1 MKQPSDTSLSGLSPN
16 QSGEFRRSIL
26 QYYDRFRR
34 DLPWRGET
42 DPYRILVS
50 EIMLQQ
56 TRVETVLRYYESW
69 LKQFPNLGT
78 LASADSTEVLKAW
91 EGLGY
96 YRRAR
101 NLHRAAKHIRDV
113 LGGCFPTSYR
123 DLRQLPGVGQY
134 TAGAVASIGFGEIVP
149 AVDGNV
155 RRVLARLF
163 DKREPGVRW
172 LNRTAADLVD
182 KDRPGD
188 WNQALMDLGST
199 ICTPR
204 SPRCEDCPVQRWC
217 PAHEQGTQ
225 ALSPAGIRKAPA
237 RETSFLLIVLQTEEG
252 EVMLVRRPRKGLL
265 AGMWAFPEQELARP
279 LDCAATYRDRAIEVA
294 RSLGAEVVGHASA
307 LAEVQHRFTHIQA
320 RYRPWVVP
328 VATPLTGEGNV
339 WMIPGEQIDLPIPVA
354 QHKVLNA
361 LAACRAT
368 PVSSEAR
375 STNPSGIR

>member
-1 MKQPSDTSLSGLSPN
+1 MKQPTNTSSSGPSPD
-16 QSGEFRRSIL
+16 QLGDFRSSLL

-69 LKQFPNLGT
+69 LKRFPTLGA
-78 LASADSTEVLKAW
+78 LASANSREVLKAW

-101 NLHRAAKHIRDV
+101 NLHSAARRIRE
-113 LGGCFPTSYR
+113 LPGGHFPTSYR

-163 DKREPGVRW
+163 DKREPRARW
-172 LNRTAADLVD
+172 LNRTAAELVD

-188 WNQALMDLGST
+188 WNQALMELGAM
-199 ICTPR
+199 ICSPKN
-204 SPRCEDCPVQRWC
+204 PRCDDCPVQLWC
-217 PAHEQGTQ
+217 TAHEQGTQ
-225 ALSPAGIRKAPA
+225 ALSPAGIRRVPA
-237 RETSFLLIVLQTEEG
+237 REISFLLVILQTEEG
-252 EVMLVRRPRKGLL
+252 EVMLVQRPRQGLL
-265 AGMWAFPEQELARP
+265 AGMWAFPEQELAKP
-279 LDCAATYRDRAIEVA
+279 LDCAATSRDRAIELA
-294 RSLGAEVVGHASA
+294 MSLGAEVVGGASA
-307 LAEVQHRFTHIQA
+307 LAEIQHRFTHLQA

-328 VATPLTGEGNV
+328 VEKLLTGEGNV
-339 WMIPGEQIDLPIPVA
+339 WMTPGEPVDFPIPVA
-354 QHKVLNA
+354 QHKVLDA
-361 LAACRAT
+361 LAECRET
-368 PVSSEAR
+368 PGNSESHA
-375 STNPSGIR
+375 SNPS

>member
-1 MKQPSDTSLSGLSPN
+1 MKQLSDTSSSGSSPN
-16 QSGEFRRSIL
+16 QLGDFHSSLL

-69 LKQFPNLGT
+69 LKQFPTLGT

-96 YRRAR
+96 YRRAK
-101 NLHRAAKHIRDV
+101 NLHRAAKHIQNV
-113 LGGCFPTSYR
+113 LDGLFPTSSR

-172 LNRTAADLVD
+172 LNHTAASLVD

-188 WNQALMDLGST
+188 WNQALMELGAM
-199 ICTPR
+199 ICAPKN
-204 SPRCEDCPVQRWC
+204 PRCEDCPVQRWC
-217 PAHEQGTQ
+217 TGHEQGTQ
-225 ALSPAGIRKAPA
+225 ALSPAGIRRVPA
-237 RETSFLLIVLQTEEG
+237 REIFFLLVILQTEEG
-252 EVMLVRRPRKGLL
+252 EVMLVRRPDKGLL
-265 AGMWAFPEQELARP
+265 AGMWAFPEKELPKP
-279 LDCAATYRDRAIEVA
+279 LDCSTTSRDRAIGLA
-294 RSLGAEVVGHASA
+294 MTLGAEVVGHASA
-307 LAEVQHRFTHIQA
+307 LSEIQHRFTHLQA

-328 VATPLTGEGNV
+328 VAKLLTGEGSM
-339 WMIPGEQIDLPIPVA
+339 WMTPGEPVDFPIPAA
-354 QHKVLNA
+354 QHKVLDA
-361 LAACRAT
+361 LAECRAT
-368 PVSSEAR
+368 PDSLESHAG
-375 STNPSGIR
+375 NPI

>member
-1 MKQPSDTSLSGLSPN
+1 MKQPTNTSSSGPSPD
-16 QSGEFRRSIL
+16 QLDDFRSSLL
-26 QYYDRFRR
+26 QYYDRFCR

-69 LKQFPNLGT
+69 LKRFPTLGA
-78 LASADSTEVLKAW
+78 LASANSREVLKAW

-101 NLHRAAKHIRDV
+101 NLHSAARRIRE
-113 LGGCFPTSYR
+113 LPGGHFPTSYR

-163 DKREPGVRW
+163 DKREPRARW
-172 LNRTAADLVD
+172 LNRTAAELVD

-188 WNQALMDLGST
+188 WNQALMELGAM
-199 ICTPR
+199 ICSPKN
-204 SPRCEDCPVQRWC
+204 PRCEDCPVQLWC
-217 PAHEQGTQ
+217 TAHEQGTQ
-225 ALSPAGIRKAPA
+225 ALSPAGVRRVPA
-237 RETSFLLIVLQTEEG
+237 REISFLLVILQTEEG
-252 EVMLVRRPRKGLL
+252 EVMLVQRPREGLL
-265 AGMWAFPEQELARP
+265 AGMWAFPEQELAKP
-279 LDCAATYRDRAIEVA
+279 LDCAATSRDRAIELA
-294 RSLGAEVVGHASA
+294 MSLGAEVVGVASA
-307 LAEVQHRFTHIQA
+307 LAEVQHHFTHLQA

-328 VATPLTGEGNV
+328 VAKLLTGEGNV
-339 WMIPGEQIDLPIPVA
+339 WMTPGEPVDFPIPVA
-354 QHKVLNA
+354 QHKVLDA
-361 LAACRAT
+361 LAECGVT
-368 PVSSEAR
+368 PGSSESHAG
-375 STNPSGIR
+375 NPS

>member
-1 MKQPSDTSLSGLSPN
+1 MKQDSDTSLSGPSPN
-16 QSGEFRRSIL
+16 QLGDFHSYMLR
-26 QYYDRFRR
+26 YYDRFRR

-69 LKQFPNLGT
+69 LKQFPNLET
-78 LASADSTEVLKAW
+78 LASAGSTEVLKAW

-113 LGGCFPTSYR
+113 LDGHFPTSYR

-163 DKREPGVRW
+163 DKREPAVRW
-172 LNRTAADLVD
+172 LNRTAGDLVN

-188 WNQALMDLGST
+188 WNQALMDLGAT

-204 SPRCEDCPVQRWC
+204 NPRCEDCPVQRWC
-217 PAHEQGTQ
+217 TAHEQGTQ
-225 ALSPAGIRKAPA
+225 ALSPVGIRKVPA
-237 RETSFLLIVLQTEEG
+237 RETFFLLIVLQTEEG

-265 AGMWAFPEQELARP
+265 AGMWAFPERELAVP
-279 LDCAATYRDRAIEVA
+279 LDSVATYRDSAIEVA
-294 RSLGAEVVGHASA
+294 MSLGAEVGACFGFGRSSA
-307 LAEVQHRFTHIQA
+307 PFHP
-320 RYRPWVVP
+320 Y
-328 VATPLTGEGNV
+328 
-339 WMIPGEQIDLPIPVA
+339 PG
-354 QHKVLNA
+354 
-361 LAACRAT
+361 
-368 PVSSEAR
+368 
-375 STNPSGIR
+375 

>member
-1 MKQPSDTSLSGLSPN
+1 MKHPSDTNSSGSSPN
-16 QSGEFRRSIL
+16 QLGDFHSSLL

-69 LKQFPNLGT
+69 LKQFPTLGT

-96 YRRAR
+96 YRRAK
-101 NLHRAAKHIRDV
+101 NLHRAAKHIRNV
-113 LGGCFPTSYR
+113 LGGRFPTSSR

-163 DKREPGVRW
+163 DKHEPGVSW
-172 LNRTAADLVD
+172 LNHTAASLVD

-188 WNQALMDLGST
+188 WNQALMELGAM
-199 ICTPR
+199 ICAPKN
-204 SPRCEDCPVQRWC
+204 PRCEDCPVLRWC
-217 PAHEQGTQ
+217 TAHEQGTQ
-225 ALSPAGIRKAPA
+225 ALSPAGIRRAPA
-237 RETSFLLIVLQTEEG
+237 REIFFLLVILQTEEG
-252 EVMLVRRPRKGLL
+252 EVMLVRRPDKGLL
-265 AGMWAFPEQELARP
+265 AGMWAFPEQELP
-279 LDCAATYRDRAIEVA
+279 KSSDCSTTSRDRAIGLA
-294 RSLGAEVVGHASA
+294 MTLGAEVVGHASA
-307 LAEVQHRFTHIQA
+307 LAEIQHRFTHLQA

-328 VATPLTGEGNV
+328 VAKLLTGEGSM
-339 WMIPGEQIDLPIPVA
+339 WMTPGEPVDFPIPVA
-354 QHKVLNA
+354 QHKVLDA
-361 LAACRAT
+361 LAECRAT
-368 PVSSEAR
+368 PDSLESHAA
-375 STNPSGIR
+375 NPI

>member
-1 MKQPSDTSLSGLSPN
+1 MKQPTNTSSSGPSPD
-16 QSGEFRRSIL
+16 QLGDFRSSLL

-69 LKQFPNLGT
+69 LKRFPTLGA
-78 LASADSTEVLKAW
+78 LASANSREVLKAW

-101 NLHRAAKHIRDV
+101 NLHSAARRIRE
-113 LGGCFPTSYR
+113 LPGGHFPTSYR

-163 DKREPGVRW
+163 DKREPRARW
-172 LNRTAADLVD
+172 LNRTAAELVD

-188 WNQALMDLGST
+188 WNQALMELGAM
-199 ICTPR
+199 ICSPKN
-204 SPRCEDCPVQRWC
+204 PRCEDCPVQRWC
-217 PAHEQGTQ
+217 TAHEQGTQ
-225 ALSPAGIRKAPA
+225 ALSPAGVRRVPA
-237 RETSFLLIVLQTEEG
+237 REISFLLVILQTEEG
-252 EVMLVRRPRKGLL
+252 EVMLVQRPREGLL
-265 AGMWAFPEQELARP
+265 AGMWAFPEQELAEP
-279 LDCAATYRDRAIEVA
+279 LDCAATSRDRAIELA
-294 RSLGAEVVGHASA
+294 MSLGAEVVGGASA
-307 LAEVQHRFTHIQA
+307 LGEIQHRFTHLQA

-328 VATPLTGEGNV
+328 VEKLLTGEGNV
-339 WMIPGEQIDLPIPVA
+339 WMTPGEPVDFPIPVA
-354 QHKVLNA
+354 QHKVLDA
-361 LAACRAT
+361 LAECRET
-368 PVSSEAR
+368 PGNSESHA
-375 STNPSGIR
+375 SNPS

>member
-1 MKQPSDTSLSGLSPN
+1 MKQPTNTSSSGPSPD
-16 QSGEFRRSIL
+16 QLDDFRSSLL
-26 QYYDRFRR
+26 QYYDRFCR

-69 LKQFPNLGT
+69 LKRFPTLEA
-78 LASADSTEVLKAW
+78 LASANSREVLKAW

-101 NLHRAAKHIRDV
+101 NLHSAARRIRE
-113 LGGCFPTSYR
+113 LPGGYFPTSYR

-163 DKREPGVRW
+163 DKREPRARW
-172 LNRTAADLVD
+172 LNRTAAELVD

-188 WNQALMDLGST
+188 WNQALMELGAM
-199 ICTPR
+199 ICSPKN
-204 SPRCEDCPVQRWC
+204 PRCEDCPVQLWC
-217 PAHEQGTQ
+217 TAHEQGTQ
-225 ALSPAGIRKAPA
+225 ALSPAGVRRVPA
-237 RETSFLLIVLQTEEG
+237 REISFLLVILQTEEG
-252 EVMLVRRPRKGLL
+252 EVMLVQRPREGLL
-265 AGMWAFPEQELARP
+265 AGMWAFPEQELAKP
-279 LDCAATYRDRAIEVA
+279 LDCAATSRDRAIELA
-294 RSLGAEVVGHASA
+294 MSLGAEVVGGASA
-307 LAEVQHRFTHIQA
+307 LAEVQHRFTHLQA

-328 VATPLTGEGNV
+328 VAKLLTGEGNV
-339 WMIPGEQIDLPIPVA
+339 WMTPGEPVDVPIPVA
-354 QHKVLNA
+354 QHKVLDA
-361 LAACRAT
+361 LARMWSNSRQLRVT
-368 PVSSEAR
+368 RRQSQL
-375 STNPSGIR
+375 N

>member
-1 MKQPSDTSLSGLSPN
+1 MKQPSDTSSSGSSPN
-16 QSGEFRRSIL
+16 QLGDFHSSLL

-50 EIMLQQ
+50 EVMLQQ

-69 LKQFPNLGT
+69 LKQFPTLGT
-78 LASADSTEVLKAW
+78 LASADSTAVLKAW

-96 YRRAR
+96 YRRAK
-101 NLHRAAKHIRDV
+101 NLHRAAKHIQNV
-113 LGGCFPTSYR
+113 LDGLFPTSSR

-172 LNRTAADLVD
+172 LNHTAASLVD

-188 WNQALMDLGST
+188 WNQALMELGAM
-199 ICTPR
+199 ICAPR
-204 SPRCEDCPVQRWC
+204 NPRCGDCPVQRWC
-217 PAHEQGTQ
+217 TGHEQGTQ
-225 ALSPAGIRKAPA
+225 ALSPAGIRRAPA
-237 RETSFLLIVLQTEEG
+237 REIVFLLVILQTEEG
-252 EVMLVRRPRKGLL
+252 EVMLVRRPDKGLL
-265 AGMWAFPEQELARP
+265 AGMWAFPEKELPKP
-279 LDCAATYRDRAIEVA
+279 LDCSTTSRDRAIGLA
-294 RSLGAEVVGHASA
+294 MTLGAEVVGHASA
-307 LAEVQHRFTHIQA
+307 LAEIQHRFTHLQA

-328 VATPLTGEGNV
+328 VAKLLTGEGSM
-339 WMIPGEQIDLPIPVA
+339 WMTPGEPVDFPIPAA
-354 QHKVLNA
+354 QHKVLDA
-361 LAACRAT
+361 LAECRAT
-368 PVSSEAR
+368 PDSLESH
-375 STNPSGIR
+375 TGNPI

>member
-1 MKQPSDTSLSGLSPN
+1 MKQPTNTSSSGPSPD
-16 QSGEFRRSIL
+16 QLGDFRSSLL

-69 LKQFPNLGT
+69 LKRFPTLGA
-78 LASADSTEVLKAW
+78 LASANSREVLKAW

-101 NLHRAAKHIRDV
+101 NLHSAARRIRE
-113 LGGCFPTSYR
+113 LPGGHFPTSYR

-163 DKREPGVRW
+163 DKREPRARW
-172 LNRTAADLVD
+172 LNRTAAELVD

-188 WNQALMDLGST
+188 WNQALMELGAM
-199 ICTPR
+199 ICSPKN
-204 SPRCEDCPVQRWC
+204 PRCEDCPVQLWC
-217 PAHEQGTQ
+217 TAHEQGTQ
-225 ALSPAGIRKAPA
+225 ALSPAGVRRVPA
-237 RETSFLLIVLQTEEG
+237 REISFLLVILQTEEG
-252 EVMLVRRPRKGLL
+252 EVMLVQRPPEGLL
-265 AGMWAFPEQELARP
+265 AGMWAFPEQELAKP
-279 LDCAATYRDRAIEVA
+279 LDCAATSRDRAIELA
-294 RSLGAEVVGHASA
+294 MSLGAEVVGVASA
-307 LAEVQHRFTHIQA
+307 LAEVQHRFTHLQA

-328 VATPLTGEGNV
+328 VAKLLNGEGNV
-339 WMIPGEQIDLPIPVA
+339 WMTPGEPVDFPIPVA
-354 QHKVLNA
+354 QHKVLDA
-361 LAACRAT
+361 LAKCGAT
-368 PVSSEAR
+368 PGSSESHAG
-375 STNPSGIR
+375 NPS

>member
-1 MKQPSDTSLSGLSPN
+1 MKQPTNTSSSGPSPD
-16 QSGEFRRSIL
+16 QLGDFRSSLL

-69 LKQFPNLGT
+69 LKRFPTLGA
-78 LASADSTEVLKAW
+78 LASANSREVLKAW

-101 NLHRAAKHIRDV
+101 NLHSAARRIRE
-113 LGGCFPTSYR
+113 LPGGHFPTSYR

-163 DKREPGVRW
+163 DKREPRARW
-172 LNRTAADLVD
+172 LNRTAAELVD

-188 WNQALMDLGST
+188 WNQALMELGAM
-199 ICTPR
+199 ICSPKN
-204 SPRCEDCPVQRWC
+204 PRCEDCPVQLWC
-217 PAHEQGTQ
+217 TAHEQGTQ
-225 ALSPAGIRKAPA
+225 ALSPAGVRRVPA
-237 RETSFLLIVLQTEEG
+237 REISFLLVILQTEEG
-252 EVMLVRRPRKGLL
+252 EVMLVQRPPEGLL
-265 AGMWAFPEQELARP
+265 AGMWAFPEQELAKP
-279 LDCAATYRDRAIEVA
+279 LDCAATSRDRAIELA
-294 RSLGAEVVGHASA
+294 MSLGAEVVGVASA
-307 LAEVQHRFTHIQA
+307 LAEVQHRFTHLQA

-328 VATPLTGEGNV
+328 VAKLLNGEGNV
-339 WMIPGEQIDLPIPVA
+339 WMTPGEPVDFPIPVA
-354 QHKVLNA
+354 QHKVLDA
-361 LAACRAT
+361 LAECGAT
-368 PVSSEAR
+368 PVSSESHAG
-375 STNPSGIR
+375 NPS

>member
-1 MKQPSDTSLSGLSPN
+1 MKQPTNTSSSGPSPD
-16 QSGEFRRSIL
+16 QLGDFRSSLL

-69 LKQFPNLGT
+69 LKRFPTLGA
-78 LASADSTEVLKAW
+78 LASANSREVLKAW

-101 NLHRAAKHIRDV
+101 NLHSAARRIRE
-113 LGGCFPTSYR
+113 LPGGHFPTSYR

-163 DKREPGVRW
+163 DKREPRARW
-172 LNRTAADLVD
+172 LNRTAAELVD

-188 WNQALMDLGST
+188 WNQALMELGAM
-199 ICTPR
+199 ICSPKN
-204 SPRCEDCPVQRWC
+204 PRCEDCPVQLWC
-217 PAHEQGTQ
+217 TAHEQGTQ
-225 ALSPAGIRKAPA
+225 ALSPAGIRRAPA
-237 RETSFLLIVLQTEEG
+237 REIVFLLVILQTEEG
-252 EVMLVRRPRKGLL
+252 EVMLVRRPDKGLL
-265 AGMWAFPEQELARP
+265 AGMWAFPEKELPKP
-279 LDCAATYRDRAIEVA
+279 LDCSTTSRDRAIRLA
-294 RSLGAEVVGHASA
+294 MTLGAEVVGHASA
-307 LAEVQHRFTHIQA
+307 LSEIQHRFTHLQA

-328 VATPLTGEGNV
+328 VAKLLTGEGSM
-339 WMIPGEQIDLPIPVA
+339 WMTPGEPVDFPIPAA
-354 QHKVLNA
+354 QHKVLDA
-361 LAACRAT
+361 LAECRAT
-368 PVSSEAR
+368 PDSLESHAG
-375 STNPSGIR
+375 NPI

>member
-1 MKQPSDTSLSGLSPN
+1 MKQPTNTRSSGLSPD
-16 QSGEFRRSIL
+16 QLGDFRSSLL

-56 TRVETVLRYYESW
+56 TRVETVVRYYESW
-69 LKQFPNLGT
+69 LKRFPTLGA

-101 NLHRAAKHIRDV
+101 NLHRAARRIRE
-113 LGGCFPTSYR
+113 LPGGHFPTSYR

-163 DKREPGVRW
+163 DKREPRGHW
-172 LNRTAADLVD
+172 LNRTAAALVD

-188 WNQALMDLGST
+188 WNQALMELGAMLCS
-199 ICTPR
+199 PKN
-204 SPRCEDCPVQRWC
+204 PRCEDCPVQRWC
-217 PAHEQGTQ
+217 TAHEQGTQ
-225 ALSPAGIRKAPA
+225 ALSPAGIRRVPA
-237 RETSFLLIVLQTEEG
+237 REISFLLVILQTEEG
-252 EVMLVRRPRKGLL
+252 EVMLVQRPREGLL
-265 AGMWAFPEQELARP
+265 AGMWAFPEQELAKP
-279 LDCAATYRDRAIEVA
+279 LDCVATSRDRAIELA
-294 RSLGAEVVGHASA
+294 MSLGAEVVGSASA
-307 LAEVQHRFTHIQA
+307 LAEIQHRFTHLQA

-328 VATPLTGEGNV
+328 VAKLFTGEGNV
-339 WMIPGEQIDLPIPVA
+339 WMTPGEPVDFPIPVA
-354 QHKVLNA
+354 QHKVLDA
-361 LAACRAT
+361 LAECGAT
-368 PVSSEAR
+368 PGSSESHAG
-375 STNPSGIR
+375 NPS

>member
-1 MKQPSDTSLSGLSPN
+1 MKQPSDTSSSGSSPN
-16 QSGEFRRSIL
+16 QLGDFHSSLL

-50 EIMLQQ
+50 EVMLQQ

-69 LKQFPNLGT
+69 LKQFPTLGT

-96 YRRAR
+96 YRRAK
-101 NLHRAAKHIRDV
+101 NLHRAAKHIRNV
-113 LGGCFPTSYR
+113 LGGRFPTSSR

-163 DKREPGVRW
+163 DKHEPGVRW
-172 LNRTAADLVD
+172 LNHTAASLVD

-188 WNQALMDLGST
+188 WNQALMELGAM
-199 ICTPR
+199 ICAPKN
-204 SPRCEDCPVQRWC
+204 PRCEDCPVQRWC
-217 PAHEQGTQ
+217 TAHEQGTQ
-225 ALSPAGIRKAPA
+225 ALSPAGIRRAPA
-237 RETSFLLIVLQTEEG
+237 REIFFLLVILQTEEG
-252 EVMLVRRPRKGLL
+252 EVMLVRRPDKGLL
-265 AGMWAFPEQELARP
+265 AGMWAFPEQELSKP
-279 LDCAATYRDRAIEVA
+279 LDCSTTSRDRAIGLA
-294 RSLGAEVVGHASA
+294 MTLGAEVVGHASA
-307 LAEVQHRFTHIQA
+307 LAEIQHRFTHLQA

-328 VATPLTGEGNV
+328 VAKLLTGEGSM
-339 WMIPGEQIDLPIPVA
+339 WMTPGEPVDFPIPAA
-354 QHKVLNA
+354 QHKVLDA
-361 LAACRAT
+361 LAECRAT
-368 PVSSEAR
+368 PDSLESH
-375 STNPSGIR
+375 TGNPI

>member
-1 MKQPSDTSLSGLSPN
+1 MKQPTNTSSSGPSPD
-16 QSGEFRRSIL
+16 QLGDFRSSLL

-69 LKQFPNLGT
+69 LKRFPTLGA
-78 LASADSTEVLKAW
+78 LASANSREVLKAW

-101 NLHRAAKHIRDV
+101 NLHSAARRIRE
-113 LGGCFPTSYR
+113 LPGGHFPTSYR

-163 DKREPGVRW
+163 DKREPRARW
-172 LNRTAADLVD
+172 LNRTAAELVD

-188 WNQALMDLGST
+188 WNQALMELGAM
-199 ICTPR
+199 ICSPKN
-204 SPRCEDCPVQRWC
+204 PRCEDCPVQRWC
-217 PAHEQGTQ
+217 TAHEQGTQ
-225 ALSPAGIRKAPA
+225 ALSPAGVRRVPA
-237 RETSFLLIVLQTEEG
+237 REISFLLVILQTEEG
-252 EVMLVRRPRKGLL
+252 EVMLVQRPREGLL
-265 AGMWAFPEQELARP
+265 AGMWAFPEQELAEP
-279 LDCAATYRDRAIEVA
+279 LDCAATSRDRAIELA
-294 RSLGAEVVGHASA
+294 MSLGAEVVGGASV
-307 LAEVQHRFTHIQA
+307 LAEIQHRFTHLQA

-328 VATPLTGEGNV
+328 VEKLLTGEGNV
-339 WMIPGEQIDLPIPVA
+339 WMTPGEPVDFPIPVA
-354 QHKVLNA
+354 QHKVLDA
-361 LAACRAT
+361 LAECRET
-368 PVSSEAR
+368 PGNSESHA
-375 STNPSGIR
+375 SNPS

>member
-1 MKQPSDTSLSGLSPN
+1 MKQPTNTSSSGPSPD
-16 QSGEFRRSIL
+16 QLGDFRSSLL

-69 LKQFPNLGT
+69 LKRFPTLGA
-78 LASADSTEVLKAW
+78 LASANSREVLKAW

-101 NLHRAAKHIRDV
+101 NLHSAARRIRE
-113 LGGCFPTSYR
+113 LPGGHFPTSYR

-163 DKREPGVRW
+163 DKREPRARW
-172 LNRTAADLVD
+172 LNRTAAELVD

-188 WNQALMDLGST
+188 WNQALMELGAM
-199 ICTPR
+199 ICSPKN
-204 SPRCEDCPVQRWC
+204 PRCEDCPVQLWC
-217 PAHEQGTQ
+217 TAHEQGTQ
-225 ALSPAGIRKAPA
+225 ALSPAGVRRVPA
-237 RETSFLLIVLQTEEG
+237 REISFLLVILQTEEG
-252 EVMLVRRPRKGLL
+252 EVMLVQRPREGLL
-265 AGMWAFPEQELARP
+265 AGMWAFPEQELAKP
-279 LDCAATYRDRAIEVA
+279 LDCAATSRDRAIELA
-294 RSLGAEVVGHASA
+294 MSLGAEVVGVASA
-307 LAEVQHRFTHIQA
+307 LAEVQHRFTHLQA

-328 VATPLTGEGNV
+328 VAKLLNGEGNV
-339 WMIPGEQIDLPIPVA
+339 WMTPGEPVDFPIPVA
-354 QHKVLNA
+354 QHKVLDA
-361 LAACRAT
+361 LAECGAT
-368 PVSSEAR
+368 PVSSESHAG
-375 STNPSGIR
+375 NPS

>member
-1 MKQPSDTSLSGLSPN
+1 MKQPTDTNSSGLSPD
-16 QSGEFRRSIL
+16 QLGDFRSSLL

-69 LKQFPNLGT
+69 LKRFPTLGA
-78 LASADSTEVLKAW
+78 LASANSREVLKAW

-101 NLHRAAKHIRDV
+101 NLHSAARRIRE
-113 LGGCFPTSYR
+113 LPGEHFPTSYR
-123 DLRQLPGVGQY
+123 DLRKLPGVGQY

-163 DKREPGVRW
+163 DKREPRARW
-172 LNRTAADLVD
+172 LNRTAAELVD

-188 WNQALMDLGST
+188 WNQALMELGAM
-199 ICTPR
+199 ICSPKN
-204 SPRCEDCPVQRWC
+204 PRCEDCPVQLWC
-217 PAHEQGTQ
+217 TAHEQGTQ
-225 ALSPAGIRKAPA
+225 ALSPAGVRRVPA
-237 RETSFLLIVLQTEEG
+237 REISFLLVILQTEEG
-252 EVMLVRRPRKGLL
+252 EVMLVQRPRQGLL
-265 AGMWAFPEQELARP
+265 AGMWAFPEQELAEP
-279 LDCAATYRDRAIEVA
+279 LDCAATSRDRAIELA
-294 RSLGAEVVGHASA
+294 MSLGAEVVGGASV
-307 LAEVQHRFTHIQA
+307 LAEIQHRFTHLQA

-328 VATPLTGEGNV
+328 VEKLLTGEGNV
-339 WMIPGEQIDLPIPVA
+339 WMTPGEPVDFPIPVA
-354 QHKVLNA
+354 QHKVLDA
-361 LAACRAT
+361 LAECRET
-368 PVSSEAR
+368 PGNSESHA
-375 STNPSGIR
+375 SNPS

>member
-1 MKQPSDTSLSGLSPN
+1 MKQPTNTSSSGLSPD
-16 QSGEFRRSIL
+16 QLGDFRSSLL

-56 TRVETVLRYYESW
+56 TRVETVVRYYESW
-69 LKQFPNLGT
+69 LKRFPTLGA

-101 NLHRAAKHIRDV
+101 NLHRAARRIRE
-113 LGGCFPTSYR
+113 LPGGHFPTSYR
-123 DLRQLPGVGQY
+123 DLRELPGVGQY

-163 DKREPGVRW
+163 DKREPRGHW
-172 LNRTAADLVD
+172 LNRTAAALVD

-188 WNQALMDLGST
+188 WNQALMELGAMLCS
-199 ICTPR
+199 PKN
-204 SPRCEDCPVQRWC
+204 PRCEDCPVQRWC
-217 PAHEQGTQ
+217 TAHEQGTQ
-225 ALSPAGIRKAPA
+225 ALSPAGIRRVPA
-237 RETSFLLIVLQTEEG
+237 REISFLLVILQTEEG
-252 EVMLVRRPRKGLL
+252 EVMLVQRPREGLL
-265 AGMWAFPEQELARP
+265 AGMWAFPEQELAKP
-279 LDCAATYRDRAIEVA
+279 LDCVATSRDRAIELA
-294 RSLGAEVVGHASA
+294 MSLGAEVVGGASA
-307 LAEVQHRFTHIQA
+307 LAEVQHRFTHLRA

-328 VATPLTGEGNV
+328 VAKLLTGERNV
-339 WMIPGEQIDLPIPVA
+339 WMTPGEPVDLPIPVA
-354 QHKVLNA
+354 QHKVLDA
-361 LAACRAT
+361 LAECGAT
-368 PVSSEAR
+368 PVSSEAHAG
-375 STNPSGIR
+375 NPS

>member
-1 MKQPSDTSLSGLSPN
+1 MKQPSDTSSSGSSPN
-16 QSGEFRRSIL
+16 QLGDFHSSLL

-69 LKQFPNLGT
+69 LKQFPTLGT

-96 YRRAR
+96 YRRAK
-101 NLHRAAKHIRDV
+101 NLHRAAKHIQNV
-113 LGGCFPTSYR
+113 LDGLFPTSSR

-172 LNRTAADLVD
+172 LNHTAASLVD

-188 WNQALMDLGST
+188 WNQALMELGAM
-199 ICTPR
+199 ICAPR
-204 SPRCEDCPVQRWC
+204 NPRCGDCPVQRWC
-217 PAHEQGTQ
+217 TGHEQGTQ
-225 ALSPAGIRKAPA
+225 ALSPAGIRRAPA
-237 RETSFLLIVLQTEEG
+237 REIFFLLVILQTEEG
-252 EVMLVRRPRKGLL
+252 EVMLVRRPDKGLL
-265 AGMWAFPEQELARP
+265 AGMWAFPEQELPKP
-279 LDCAATYRDRAIEVA
+279 LDCSTTSRDRAIGLA
-294 RSLGAEVVGHASA
+294 MTLGAEVVGHASA
-307 LAEVQHRFTHIQA
+307 LAEIQHRFTHLQA

-328 VATPLTGEGNV
+328 VAKLLTGEGSM
-339 WMIPGEQIDLPIPVA
+339 WMTPGEPVDFPIPAA
-354 QHKVLNA
+354 QHKVLDA
-361 LAACRAT
+361 LAECRAT
-368 PVSSEAR
+368 PDSLESH
-375 STNPSGIR
+375 TGNPI

>member
-1 MKQPSDTSLSGLSPN
+1 MKQPTNTSSSGPSPD
-16 QSGEFRRSIL
+16 QLGDFRSSLL

-69 LKQFPNLGT
+69 LKRFPTLGA
-78 LASADSTEVLKAW
+78 LASANSREVLKAW

-101 NLHRAAKHIRDV
+101 NLHSAARRIRE
-113 LGGCFPTSYR
+113 LPGGHFPTSYR

-163 DKREPGVRW
+163 DKREPRARW
-172 LNRTAADLVD
+172 LNRTAAELVD

-188 WNQALMDLGST
+188 WNQALMELGAM
-199 ICTPR
+199 ICSPKN
-204 SPRCEDCPVQRWC
+204 PRCEDCPVQLWC
-217 PAHEQGTQ
+217 TAHEQGTQ
-225 ALSPAGIRKAPA
+225 ALSPAGIRRAPA
-237 RETSFLLIVLQTEEG
+237 REIFFLLVILQTEEG
-252 EVMLVRRPRKGLL
+252 EVMLVRRPDKGLL
-265 AGMWAFPEQELARP
+265 AGMWAFPEQELP
-279 LDCAATYRDRAIEVA
+279 KSSDCSTTSRDRAIGLA
-294 RSLGAEVVGHASA
+294 MTLGAEVVGHASA
-307 LAEVQHRFTHIQA
+307 LAEIQHRFTHLQA

-328 VATPLTGEGNV
+328 VAKLLTGKGSM
-339 WMIPGEQIDLPIPVA
+339 WMTPGEPVDFPIPAA
-354 QHKVLNA
+354 QHKVLDA
-361 LAACRAT
+361 LAECRAT
-368 PVSSEAR
+368 PDSLESH
-375 STNPSGIR
+375 TGNPI

>member
-1 MKQPSDTSLSGLSPN
+1 MKQPSDTSLSGPSPN
-16 QSGEFRRSIL
+16 QLGDFQRSIL

-101 NLHRAAKHIRDV
+101 NLHRAAKHIRDI
-113 LGGCFPTSYR
+113 LGGRFPTSYR
-123 DLRQLPGVGQY
+123 NLRQLPGVGQY

-163 DKREPGVRW
+163 DKREPGGRW

-182 KDRPGD
+182 KGRPGD

-204 SPRCEDCPVQRWC
+204 NPRCEDCPVERWC
-217 PAHEQGTQ
+217 TAHEQGTQ
-225 ALSPAGIRKAPA
+225 ALSPAGIRKVPV

-265 AGMWAFPEQELARP
+265 AGMWAFPEQELAKP
-279 LDCAATYRDRAIEVA
+279 SDCAATYRDRAIEVA

-307 LAEVQHRFTHIQA
+307 LAEVQHRFTHIHA

-328 VATPLTGEGNV
+328 VAKPLSGEENV

-361 LAACRAT
+361 LAM
-368 PVSSEAR
+368 
-375 STNPSGIR
+375 